1 VLQLQNV
8 KVGFGDSVLAIA
20 EASLDIRDGE
30 RLLVCG
36 AGGSGKTTLLNA
48 ASGIVPRLITPQVFG
63 GDVTLNGKPISSMS
77 KDELFSTVGVVS
89 QNVEDQLWDLS
100 VEDLIAFPLENR
112 GLAKDAVRT
121 RIDDLLNELELN
133 ALRGRRVLTLSGG
146 ERRMV
151 AMAAALAAEPK
162 LLILDE
168 PTTGLD
174 PAARQRLVR
183 VLKKLGAEIPALLI
197 AEQDPA
203 SLQAVVTDVGLVK
216 EGKLAPVVPLASI
229 INDAGAWEDAGV
241 LPPVAV
247 ASPMVRC
254 SFLCRAS
261 RRSFS
266 AVTDSRF
273 LKT

>member
-1 VLQLQNV
+1 M
-8 KVGFGDSVLAIA
+8 LAIA

-174 PAARQRLVR
+174 PAARHRTRAGSQKAR
-183 VLKKLGAEIPALLI
+183 GGNSGPADCRTGSCLL
-197 AEQDPA
+197 
-203 SLQAVVTDVGLVK
+203 
-216 EGKLAPVVPLASI
+216 
-229 INDAGAWEDAGV
+229 AG
-241 LPPVAV
+241 
-247 ASPMVRC
+247 RHH
-254 SFLCRAS
+254 
-261 RRSFS
+261 
-266 AVTDSRF
+266 
-273 LKT
+273 